1 MEEQMRCTQV
11 TRPSTTAIDSIPLW
25 HYIIDAPETF

>member
-1 MEEQMRCTQV
+1 V
-11 TRPSTTAIDSIPLW
+11 TRPSTTAINPIALW